1 MKYKK
6 FILSVL
12 AVVLVASLGVVLT
25 SCESSSPPPAD
36 TTTTGG
42 DDITIPKVKLFEN
55 TSPVAPNLLKE
66 VWYERTVNA
75 HKIYVKTTFVASN
88 YIDALKDVEDKIASN
103 YVNKGDIWGLLLIGI
118 DRVNKSTPKK
128 NIINF
133 GGFKVKTAD
142 SNFEFDALIRVNS
155 YYGRQNTRDGL
166 PVVAENN
173 NFLLETWDPSKNK
186 DIEDDSWW
194 DGVSEKKYQGG
205 TDSTYDAADK
215 FVSGS
220 YTEVT
225 NEYGETN
232 RLDANVSY
240 NASTGEYVITIP
252 FTIIPYNDIDKLVV
266 FGAQHAGWRP
276 GATINA
282 VVKPLGSSKV
292 LVYADVNNVS
302 AGLPVVRVPK
312 SKNESPSLIPGS
324 FPDVISSI
332 NPASIDAK
340 AGAVTPNISVT
351 LVSISSNASNII
363 VFTGPQGS
371 STNYVTNW
379 LFYGGTNNQGDYL
392 YTNTITL
399 KFSATSAG
407 SPDFYAPT
415 NYTVRVVAG
424 NGGNATISV
433 TVEPTITAP
442 DSVLLVDSATVSVT
456 VNDGYDASSIQ
467 LVVSNVNTG
476 KRITNTTF
484 TFTLTND
491 PTVEDDT
498 DDILGA
504 SAGHTIVVFYD
515 DSPFGKRIS
524 ANIQVIGAPSGWTL
538 LGPGEYDPWGVKIS
552 AVFYKASTANLEVL
566 VYLNPNPTGDDN
578 HLYLAIDVTNR
589 VLGIDKSTNTHDP
602 SGDLA
607 ITGAEFGSFW
617 MTNEAG
623 IDYDFVAWGK
633 RDGSGN
639 FNYIGAHRI
648 ESDGTGTDVKN
659 SASDNVTIT
668 HTNLVGTSTI
678 QNYYFKIPYDAM
690 GANSGNVVNI
700 YVFYG
705 KTGGTAG
712 NQGIR
717 SIFPANASVTNQVP
731 GGWGPY
737 VTRLTNKSPDITL
750 P

>member
-36 TTTTGG
+36 TTTGG

-194 DGVSEKKYQGG
+194 EGVSEKKYQGG
-205 TDSTYDAADK
+205 TDSTSDAADK

-282 VVKPLGSSKV
+282 VVKPLGSSKA

-302 AGLPVVRVPK
+302 AGLPVVKVPK
-312 SKNESPSLIPGS
+312 SKNESPSLIQGS

-332 NPASIDAK
+332 NGSIDAK
-340 AGAVTPNISVT
+340 SGPVTPNISVE
-351 LVSISSNASNII
+351 LVSVSSNASNII

-392 YTNTITL
+392 YTNTITSL
-399 KFSATSAG
+399 SFSAVNDG
-407 SPDFYAPT
+407 SDFYAPT

-433 TVEPTITAP
+433 TVEPTISLSLPVVAPNTTGTATVSIVDGYDQGPKYVTNITLGNGIELLAGVNSFTIGEPNTVDLVASNGNRIVLYYEDTTSGKTFTVTNTFVVIPLPNYAVTNVNP
-442 DSVLLVDSATVSVT
+442 DVGHWGYNDTISNLIVGYATNDTSKYLYIEVWGRADGNSMIVTVGTTNISGGSYWLGDDDWYGDNRWFSYSIPYQIKLARYNFNGSATLEVRKITNEVNTFSISATV
-456 VNDGYDASSIQ
+456 VNAGDLGDGRIINKVWIPFSELTGFTNIFVAGYVCGGGQGWASSGIPA
-467 LVVSNVNTG
+467 G
-476 KRITNTTF
+476 II
-484 TFTLTND
+484 D
-491 PTVEDDT
+491 PN
-498 DDILGA
+498 
-504 SAGHTIVVFYD
+504 AG
-515 DSPFGKRIS
+515 S
-524 ANIQVIGAPSGWTL
+524 SGGT
-538 LGPGEYDPWGVKIS
+538 
-552 AVFYKASTANLEVL
+552 
-566 VYLNPNPTGDDN
+566 
-578 HLYLAIDVTNR
+578 VTN
-589 VLGIDKSTNTHDP
+589 
-602 SGDLA
+602 
-607 ITGAEFGSFW
+607 W
-617 MTNEAG
+617 
-623 IDYDFVAWGK
+623 
-633 RDGSGN
+633 
-639 FNYIGAHRI
+639 
-648 ESDGTGTDVKN
+648 
-659 SASDNVTIT
+659 
-668 HTNLVGTSTI
+668 
-678 QNYYFKIPYDAM
+678 
-690 GANSGNVVNI
+690 
-700 YVFYG
+700 
-705 KTGGTAG
+705 
-712 NQGIR
+712 
-717 SIFPANASVTNQVP
+717 VTNFIEV
-731 GGWGPY
+731 
-737 VTRLTNKSPDITL
+737 TL
-750 P
+750 PW

>member
-36 TTTTGG
+36 TTTGGG

-55 TSPVAPNLLKE
+55 NSSVAPKLLKE

-88 YIDALKDVEDKIASN
+88 YINDLRSVDTRIGNA
-103 YVNKGDIWGLLLIGI
+103 YVDRNNTGDIWGLLLIGI

-133 GGFKVKTAD
+133 GGLKVRTAD

-155 YYGRQNTRDGL
+155 AWNKANTIDRL

-194 DGVSEKKYQGG
+194 EGVSEKKYQGG
-205 TDSTYDAADK
+205 TDSTHDAADK

-252 FTIIPYNDIDKLVV
+252 FTIIPFNDIDKIVV

-276 GATINA
+276 GATIDA
-282 VVKPLGSSKV
+282 VVKPLGSSRA
-292 LVYADVNNVS
+292 LVYAVDGVV
-302 AGLPVVRVPK
+302 AGIPVVKVPK

-332 NPASIDAK
+332 DTSIDAK
-340 AGAVTPNISVT
+340 AGLATSNISVT
-351 LVSISSNASNII
+351 LVSVSSNASNVI
-363 VFTGPQGS
+363 VFIGPQDS

-379 LFYGGTNNQGDYL
+379 LLYGGTNNQGDYL

-399 KFSATSAG
+399 KFSATNVG

-415 NYTVRVVAG
+415 NYTVKVVAG

-442 DSVLLVDSATVSVT
+442 DSVLLVDSATVSGIVVT
-456 VNDGYDASSIQ
+456 DGYDTPTSLI
-467 LVVSNVNTG
+467 VSNTNTG
-476 KRITNTTF
+476 STINISGNS
-484 TFTLTND
+484 FTLTND
-491 PTVEDDT
+491 PTVADDAN
-498 DDILGA
+498 DILGA
-504 SAGHTIVVFYD
+504 SAGHTIVIFYD
-515 DSPFGKRIS
+515 DITSGKRIS
-524 ANIQVIGAPSGWTL
+524 ANIGVIGAPSGWTL
-538 LGPGEYDPWGVKIS
+538 AGPGEYEFWAAKIA
-552 AVFYKASTANLEVL
+552 AVFYKTNATSLEVL
-566 VYLNPNPTGDDN
+566 VYMNPVDN
-578 HLYLAIDVTNR
+578 GNYLYLAIDVTNR
-589 VLGIDKSTNTHDP
+589 VLGIDKSTNTHD
-602 SGDLA
+602 SGGDLT
-607 ITGAEFGSFW
+607 TGRGSFW

-623 IDYDFVAWGK
+623 IDYDFIVWGP
-633 RDGSGN
+633 RSGQD
-639 FNYIGAHRI
+639 FDYSSADAGANRI
-648 ESDGTGTDVKN
+648 ESDGTGTDVK
-659 SASDNVTIT
+659 SSVTFT
-668 HTNLVGTSTI
+668 HTNLIGSSGKE
-678 QNYYFKIPYDAM
+678 YYFNIPFSAM
-690 GANSGNVVNI
+690 GAASGNVVNI

-705 KTGGTAG
+705 QTGGTAG
-712 NQGIR
+712 QQGIR
-717 SIFPANASVTNQVP
+717 SIFPANASVTAP
-731 GGWGPY
+731 GAWGTY
-737 VTRLTNKSPDITL
+737 VIRLTDKSPDITL